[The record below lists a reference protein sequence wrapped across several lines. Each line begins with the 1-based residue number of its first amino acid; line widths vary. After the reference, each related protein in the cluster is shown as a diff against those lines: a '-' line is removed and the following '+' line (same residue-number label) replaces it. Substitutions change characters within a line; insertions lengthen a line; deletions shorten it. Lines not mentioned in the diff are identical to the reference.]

1 MSRGSTWFYA
11 LAGDPSQEGSS
22 SILVAD
28 RTLGAHEVRYLAVVP
43 NPSARFPRARG
54 GEVGLEEGWTLA
66 KYVREVVDNESTKRS
81 IVAIVDVPSQ
91 AYGRRE
97 ELLGIHLACAAAA
110 GAYATAWLS
119 GHPVVTLIVGSAF
132 SGGVL
137 AHGYQSGAI
146 LALDA
151 PGVTVH
157 AMGKAA
163 AARVTRRTVKELD
176 ELGQKIVPMAYDIR
190 TYAKLGFVQKLIL
203 GIEADNPGAADIE
216 RVKQELIAAIAGQT
230 TRDLSRRFGPPN
242 DSRLASAKVRQRLA
256 INWNAA

>member
-11 LAGDPSQEGSS
+11 LAGGPPQKGIS

-28 RTLGAHEVRYLAVVP
+28 RALGAREVRYLAVVP
-43 NPSARFPRARG
+43 NPSARFPRVRG

-66 KYVREVVDNESTKRS
+66 KYVEQTLATNGENRA

-91 AYGRRE
+91 SYGRRE

-163 AARVTRRTVKELD
+163 AARVTRRTIQELD
-176 ELGQKIVPMAYDIR
+176 KLSQKIVPMAYDIR
-190 TYAKLGFVQKLIL
+190 TYAKLGIVQKLIS
-203 GIEADNPGAADIE
+203 GVEADNPGAKDIE
-216 RVKQELIAAIAGQT
+216 RVKQELIAAIAGQA

-242 DSRLASAKVRQRLA
+242 DSRSASAARRLRSCGP
-256 INWNAA
+256 

>member
-11 LAGDPSQEGSS
+11 LAGDPPQEANS

-28 RTLGAHEVRYLAVVP
+28 RALGAHEVRYLAVVP
-43 NPSARFPRARG
+43 NPRARFPRARG

-66 KYVREVVDNESTKRS
+66 KYVMEVVDNESTKRS

-151 PGVTVH
+151 PGVSVH

-190 TYAKLGFVQKLIL
+190 TYVKLGIVQKLIS
-203 GIEADNPGAADIE
+203 GVDADNPTGADIE
-216 RVKQELIAAIAGQT
+216 RVEHELIAAIAAQT
-230 TRDLSRRFGPPN
+230 SRDLSQRFGSAN
-242 DSRLASAKVRQRLA
+242 GLRAASTRVREHLGA
-256 INWNAA
+256 AWNAP